1 MTCPKS
7 RYSSAALL
15 AKGPL
20 LVAREAFLRLWDAYV
35 DAVGAEGAE
44 DEEAAAG
51 AAGWAVVAR
60 GALGRDGPSGPVG
73 SSFGGR
79 GARGGGRTASC
90 VELGSLVVSA
100 ACLGGRDLPREGLEG
115 GTPSL

>member
-1 MTCPKS
+1 M
-7 RYSSAALL
+7 
-15 AKGPL
+15 KGPMVL
-20 LVAREAFLRLWDAYV
+20 AREGFLRLWGAYV
-35 DAVGAEGAE
+35 DAAGAAAAE

-60 GALGRDGPSGPVG
+60 GALGRGGPSGPVG
-73 SSFGGR
+73 SSLGGL
-79 GARGGGRTASC
+79 GGGGGGRTASC